1 VTSNILQTLHQDH
14 ANLIQLLSFIEME
27 THRIDR
33 RDSMANFEL
42 ISLAL
47 EYCVEFPGRYHHPK
61 EDLLYA
67 KLIQRDPKI
76 AGRAA
81 DLIEDHETIDK
92 LTREVAAKV
101 ADTISGGE
109 TRTLCRAAAEFI
121 RHYRY
126 HIGIEETEVFPQ
138 ARHALTDADWREIEN
153 AYEDE
158 TDPLFGEHRR
168 QAYIALQ
175 QRIVEHTASPC

>member
-1 VTSNILQTLHQDH
+1 MTSNILQTLHQDH

-67 KLIQRDPKI
+67 KITKQS
-76 AGRAA
+76 
-81 DLIEDHETIDK
+81 T
-92 LTREVAAKV
+92 
-101 ADTISGGE
+101 
-109 TRTLCRAAAEFI
+109 
-121 RHYRY
+121 
-126 HIGIEETEVFPQ
+126 
-138 ARHALTDADWREIEN
+138 N
-153 AYEDE
+153 
-158 TDPLFGEHRR
+158 
-168 QAYIALQ
+168 
-175 QRIVEHTASPC
+175 